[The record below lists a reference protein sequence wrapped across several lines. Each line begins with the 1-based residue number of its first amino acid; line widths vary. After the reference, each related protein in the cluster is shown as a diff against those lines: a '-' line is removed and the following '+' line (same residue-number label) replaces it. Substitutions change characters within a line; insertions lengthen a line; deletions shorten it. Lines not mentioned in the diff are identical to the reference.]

1 MLDIALLVLIGCV
14 NNLSITQKSKTGNH
28 TKNRKTNRLIV
39 IPNRIHYKPGSYL
52 RATSAAYFLALIWHF
67 QRHGTRIS
75 QLFLAMSGDGLQ
87 SEPFSC

>member
-39 IPNRIHYKPGSYL
+39 IPNRIHYKPG
-52 RATSAAYFLALIWHF
+52 RIFGQH
-67 QRHGTRIS
+67 QRLT
-75 QLFLAMSGDGLQ
+75 
-87 SEPFSC
+87 FSL